1 MASSIEVEEYSNGL
15 SNKINRH
22 PREASQISVT
32 KAHQMEQGTIKM
44 PLLRFIIWAIQAQI
58 RIDETTD

>member
-44 PLLRFIIWAIQAQI
+44 PLLRFII
-58 RIDETTD
+58 